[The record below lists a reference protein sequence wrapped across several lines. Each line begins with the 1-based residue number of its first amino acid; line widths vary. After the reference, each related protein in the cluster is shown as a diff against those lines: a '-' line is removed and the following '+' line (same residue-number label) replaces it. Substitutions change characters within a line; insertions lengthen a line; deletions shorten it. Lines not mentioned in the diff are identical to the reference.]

1 MQITISVRRA
11 VIIDDDVYSLNIN
24 TTAEDISSDQN
35 TFLEGFERGVSADS
49 IEGRNLRDNS
59 SSKKLYAPLIL
70 LKTRMD
76 TDARKIAGHKELI
89 QFDSSSDRFY
99 EDNNLEEKNFLMKRK

>member
-1 MQITISVRRA
+1 MQITVSIRRT
-11 VIIDDDVYSLNIN
+11 VIIDDDVHSLDIN

-35 TFLEGFERGVSADS
+35 TFLKSFESGVSADS
-49 IEGRNLRDNS
+49 IEKRNLRETTILQ
-59 SSKKLYAPLIL
+59 KMHAPFFL

-76 TDARKIAGHKELI
+76 TDARKIAGHKELV

-99 EDNNLEEKNFLMKRK
+99 EDNNLEGKKI